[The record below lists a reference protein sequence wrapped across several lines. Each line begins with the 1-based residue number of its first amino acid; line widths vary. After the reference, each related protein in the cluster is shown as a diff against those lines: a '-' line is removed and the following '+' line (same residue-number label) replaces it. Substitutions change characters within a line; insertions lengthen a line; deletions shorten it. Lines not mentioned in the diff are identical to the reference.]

1 MRHHPSALLFALSGV
16 VALGPRV
23 PPPTSGPQYSRLY
36 TLKPKEGV
44 FAYAR
49 ISPDGHTLVYASE
62 KSDARHPNGI
72 KTSETVVD
80 LATKKILFT
89 EEGIDAYW
97 SIDGTRIIYSGG
109 PSVSIRDMR
118 NGSIAR
124 NVAPPGLGDYY
135 SWAQRD
141 GKDLVLTIASNYYYL
156 NGDKAVL
163 PIAKVKACDKIG
175 TGERPLI
182 SKDGKRIT
190 TFVEGNIVVRGLDNC
205 DDIFD
210 TGIKGAKADF
220 SWDGRY
226 IAFHAL
232 KSEGSGYNIQI
243 VDLQAHT
250 IRTLPGLAGSAL
262 FPSWTKDGRLCFRYD
277 GPDYRGFM
285 MASGVLDIPAQP
297 LPAVAEPLP
306 HRRTWEDIFP
316 TAARPNQRVNV
327 VMIWAPW
334 SAHSQEAFTNLD
346 RARDY
351 FARGDISIAAAADP
365 GSAEAEI
372 TRQWAAFQTNV
383 PRVPLSSKGLAL
395 TEARNQM
402 PTTLLFRDGML
413 IDKKLGA
420 QSFEQLRAWIES
432 VDAASSDGPAATSG
446 VTPR

>member
-1 MRHHPSALLFALSGV
+1 MRLPALLVALP
-16 VALGPRV
+16 ALALLGPR
-23 PPPTSGPQYSRLY
+23 PPSSGPKYSRLY

-49 ISPDGHTLVYASE
+49 ISPDGRTLVYASE

-72 KTSETVVD
+72 KTAETMVD

-118 NGSIAR
+118 SGTIAR

-141 GKDLVLTIASNYYYL
+141 GKDLILTIVSNYYYL
-156 NGDKAVL
+156 DGDKAVL
-163 PIAKVKACDKIG
+163 PISKVKACDKIG

-190 TFVEGNIVVRGLDNC
+190 TFVNGNIVVRGLDNC

-232 KSEGSGYNIQI
+232 KPQGSGYDIQI
-243 VDLQAHT
+243 VDLQQHT
-250 IRTLPGLAGSAL
+250 VRTLPGLSGIRAL
-262 FPSWTKDGRLCFRYD
+262 SELDEGRPSLLPLRRSRLSRLHDG
-277 GPDYRGFM
+277 
-285 MASGVLDIPAQP
+285 Q
-297 LPAVAEPLP
+297 
-306 HRRTWEDIFP
+306 
-316 TAARPNQRVNV
+316 Q
-327 VMIWAPW
+327 
-334 SAHSQEAFTNLD
+334 
-346 RARDY
+346 RARRSG
-351 FARGDISIAAAADP
+351 AAASRGRRAAAASPHVGGHLPDRRATQP
-365 GSAEAEI
+365 
-372 TRQWAAFQTNV
+372 
-383 PRVPLSSKGLAL
+383 PRERG
-395 TEARNQM
+395 
-402 PTTLLFRDGML
+402 D
-413 IDKKLGA
+413 DLGA
-420 QSFEQLRAWIES
+420 VERAQPGRVHEPRPRARLLRQARTSRSPPRPIRQRGERDHAAVERVSDERAAPPVVLAGAWRSPRRETRCRRRFSSATDYSSTRSSALRA
-432 VDAASSDGPAATSG
+432 SSSCGPG
-446 VTPR
+446 